1 MPVEV
6 ISVGYTSEF
15 FHPAVVHRLLRS
27 GGGLRRAD
35 TLVHA
40 LHTIHHPGFIP
51 WGLGASIN
59 LRGSSGVG
67 IVSARGRG
75 VALENDTVKIPCL
88 EGVPT
93 IALELTLPP
102 GRCPRLTNTD
112 DELIHIQL
120 EV

>member
-40 LHTIHHPGFIP
+40 LHTIHHPSFIP

-59 LRGSSGVG
+59 LRGSSGVRM
-67 IVSARGRG
+67 VSARGRG
-75 VALENDTVKIPCL
+75 VALENGTVKIPCL

-93 IALELTLPP
+93 IALELSLPP